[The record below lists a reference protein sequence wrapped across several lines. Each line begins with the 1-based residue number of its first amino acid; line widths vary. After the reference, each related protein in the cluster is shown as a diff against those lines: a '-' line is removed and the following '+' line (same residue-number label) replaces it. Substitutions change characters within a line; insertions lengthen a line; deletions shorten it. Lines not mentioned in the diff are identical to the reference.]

1 MRSKIIDNRLLGHV
15 YEELCDS
22 IKKESKLSVISAYFT
37 IYAYS
42 SLKKELNSIGG
53 MRFLFTEPTFVKEN
67 NEVSREF
74 CIDHERA
81 ISGNQFEIKLRNE
94 MRQSLVA
101 KECAD
106 WIRKKVEVRSLKKP
120 NPAQPRMI
128 YIDNGGEDNVVIN
141 GTVDFTTDGLGITPS
156 DRIDSNMCMEGSA
169 TIGFLQMFDQ
179 IWNDSTAVE
188 DVKDSILSHMET
200 IYKENSPEFIYY
212 FTLYNIFYEYLDEL
226 SEDKIVRSGIKLD
239 QSAIWNKLYKFQRD
253 GVMGIIDKI
262 EKYNGCILADSVGL
276 GKTFTALAV
285 IKYYQSRNDRI
296 LVLCPKKLRDNWTI
310 YTANDRR
317 NIFVDDRFNYD
328 VLSHTDLSR
337 TSGMSGD
344 INLATINWG
353 NYDLVVIDE
362 SHNFRNDPPFKGH
375 VTRYQRLMRDII
387 RQGVKTKVLMLS
399 ATPVNNSLSDIKN
412 QIMFI
417 TEGDTKALADAGIPS
432 MDVTISGAQR
442 AFNKWSAL
450 PDEERTTDRFV
461 EMMPPDY
468 FKLLDTLTIAR
479 SRKHI
484 EKYYNLEDIGRF
496 PERLPPRNVY
506 SEIDLS
512 DEFPSIAEV
521 NTLLN
526 RLNLSVYSP
535 MAYIRPEKIAY
546 YEEMYDIMPSDGRS
560 VLKQSSRERNLVTLM
575 RINILKRLESSI
587 HSFQMTID
595 KVLGKVKDTL
605 RRIDNL
611 DSTISEADVADL
623 DLDDPEIDS
632 MSFGSRVKISLR
644 DMDLVKWRQDLEEDV
659 VRLEQISQEAKKVT
673 PDRDAKLMD
682 LRLLMLD
689 KIENPINGDNR
700 KIIVFTAFADTA
712 FYLYENL
719 KDTFSKLGMDSAIVT
734 GTGDNRSTIE
744 IPAGQKNLIRV
755 SDLNTVLTLFSPRS
769 KEKATVFPEFDSEID
784 IMFCTDCISEGQ
796 NLQDCDFLVD
806 YDIHWN
812 PVRIIQRFGR
822 IDRIGSTNDVI
833 QLVNFWPMRD
843 LDEYINLQQR
853 VRGRMILAD
862 VSATGEENLIEQ
874 NSQMRDLE
882 YRKKQLQR
890 LQEEVVDL
898 EDIKGGVSITDMTFT
913 DFKTDLMY
921 FLKDHRTLLDKT
933 PLGLHAVTRSNPSID
948 AEPGVIFLLKQ
959 LIGKQETRETNPM
972 YPYYIAYV
980 GMDGTVKVSYVHA
993 KKLLDIYKK
1002 LCSGEKHVI
1011 TELTEMFNQETD
1023 DGHDM
1028 SRYSKLLDYAVNDII
1043 GRKNEAGVVSLFSRG
1058 GTTSQKSIGT
1068 PEDFEIVTFLVV
1080 R

>member
-1 MRSKIIDNRLLGHV
+1 MLGKVCDELKADINRN
-15 YEELCDS
+15 
-22 IKKESKLSVISAYFT
+22 SKLSVISAYFT
-37 IYAYS
+37 IYAHS
-42 SLKKELNSIGG
+42 ALKKELNSIAG
-53 MRFLFTEPTFVKEN
+53 MRFLFTEPTFVKAEDG
-67 NEVSREF
+67 VSREF
-74 CIDHERA
+74 CIDHEKA
-81 ISGNQFEIKLRNE
+81 ISGNQFEIRLRNE
-94 MRQSLVA
+94 MKQSLVA
-101 KECAD
+101 KECAE
-106 WIRKKVEVRSLKKP
+106 WIRNKVEVRSLKRP

-128 YIDNGGEDNVVIN
+128 YIDNGGENKVVIN

-156 DRIDSNMCMEGSA
+156 DRIDSNLCMEGQS

-179 IWNDSTAVE
+179 IWNDSAVVE
-188 DVKDSILSHMET
+188 DVKDGILSHMET

-239 QSAIWNKLYKFQRD
+239 QSVIWNKLYKFQRD
-253 GVMGIIDKI
+253 GAMGIIEKI

-317 NIFVDDRFNYD
+317 NIFVNDRFNYD

-344 INLATINWG
+344 INLAMINWG

-362 SHNFRNDPPFKGH
+362 SHNFRNDSPFKGH
-375 VTRYQRLMRDII
+375 VTRYQRLMRDVI

-417 TEGDTKALADAGIPS
+417 TEGDTKALADSGIPNV
-432 MDVTISGAQR
+432 DVTISGAQR

-450 PDEERTTDRFV
+450 PDNERTTSLFV

-468 FKLLDTLTIAR
+468 FKLLDVLTIAR

-484 EKYYNLEDIGRF
+484 EKYYNLEDIGKF
-496 PERLPPRNVY
+496 PERLPPRNIY
-506 SEIDLS
+506 SKIDTS
-512 DEFPSIAEV
+512 DVFPSISEV

-526 RLNLSVYSP
+526 RLNLGVYSP
-535 MAYIRPEKIAY
+535 MAYILPEKVAY
-546 YEEMYDIMPSDGRS
+546 YESLYDIMPSDGRS

-575 RINILKRLESSI
+575 RVNILKRLESSI

-595 KVLGKVKDTL
+595 KILGKVLDTIHH
-605 RRIDNL
+605 IDNL
-611 DSTISEADVADL
+611 DVSISEGDISDL
-623 DLDDPEIDS
+623 GFDDPEIDS
-632 MSFGSRVKISLR
+632 MSFGNRVKINLH
-644 DMDLVKWRQDLEEDV
+644 DMDLVRWRQDLEADV
-659 VRLEQISQEAKKVT
+659 DYLKHISEEAKEVT
-673 PDRDAKLMD
+673 PDRDAKLRD
-682 LRLLMLD
+682 LELLMLD
-689 KIENPINGDNR
+689 KIENPINGDNQ

-712 FYLYENL
+712 TYLYENL
-719 KDTFSKLGMDSAIVT
+719 KDTFLELGMDSAIVT
-734 GTGDNRSTIE
+734 GTGDNRSTIS
-744 IPAGQKNLIRV
+744 ITASHKNSIQL

-769 KEKATVFPEFDSEID
+769 KEKATVFPEFDGEID
-784 IMFCTDCISEGQ
+784 ILFCTDCISEGQ

-822 IDRIGSTNDVI
+822 IDRIGSMNNVI

-853 VRGRMILAD
+853 VRGRMVLAD

-874 NSQMRDLE
+874 SSQMRDLE
-882 YRKKQLQR
+882 YRKNQLQK
-890 LQEEVVDL
+890 LQNEVIDL
-898 EDIKGGVSITDMTFT
+898 EDVKGCVSITDMTFT

-921 FLKDHRTLLDKT
+921 YLKGHRTTLDKM
-933 PLGLHAVTRSNPSID
+933 PLGLHAVTHSNSSID
-948 AEPGVIFLLKQ
+948 AESGVVFVLKQ
-959 LIGKQETRETNPM
+959 LTGKQETRDTNPM

-980 GMDGTVKVSYVHA
+980 GMDGAIKISYAHA
-993 KKLLDIYKK
+993 KKLLDVYKK

-1011 TELTEMFNQETD
+1011 RELTESFNQETD
-1023 DGHDM
+1023 NGHDM
-1028 SRYSKLLDYAVNDII
+1028 SAYSKLLSHAVDDII
-1043 GRKNEAGVVSLFSRG
+1043 GRKNEAGVTSLFSRG
-1058 GTTSQKSIGT
+1058 GTTSQKNIGT

-1080 R
+1080 K

>member
-1 MRSKIIDNRLLGHV
+1 MKIIDNKMTGRV
-15 YEELCDS
+15 YDELKS
-22 IKKESKLSVISAYFT
+22 NITRGSKLSVISAYFT
-37 IYAYS
+37 IYGYA
-42 SLKKELNSIGG
+42 SLKKELNSIDN
-53 MRFLFTEPTFVKEN
+53 MRFLFTEPTFVQN
-67 NEVSREF
+67 SNEVSREF
-74 CIDHERA
+74 CIDHEKA
-81 ISGNQFEIKLRNE
+81 ITGNQFEIKLRNE
-94 MRQSLVA
+94 MKQSQIA

-106 WIRKKVEVRSLKKP
+106 WIKNKVEVRSLKKS

-128 YIDNGGEDNVVIN
+128 YIDNDGEKNAVIH
-141 GTVDFTTDGLGITPS
+141 GTVDFTTDGFGITPS
-156 DRIDSNMCMEGSA
+156 DRIDYNTYIEGPF
-169 TIGFLQMFDQ
+169 TVDFLRLFDQ
-179 IWNDSTAVE
+179 IWNDSAAVE
-188 DVKDSILSHMET
+188 DVKEGILNHMKT

-226 SEDKIVRSGIKLD
+226 SEEKIVRSGINLD
-239 QSAIWNKLYKFQRD
+239 HSTIWNKLYRFQKD

-285 IKYYQSRNDRI
+285 IKYYQSRNDRV

-317 NIFVDDRFNYD
+317 NIFVNDRFNYD

-344 INLATINWG
+344 INLATVNWG

-375 VTRYQRLMRDII
+375 ITRYQRLMRDII

-399 ATPVNNSLSDIKN
+399 ATPVNNNLSDIKN

-417 TEGDTKALADAGIPS
+417 TEGDTKALAEAGVPS
-432 MDVTISGAQR
+432 IDVTISGAQR
-442 AFNKWSAL
+442 AFNKWSGL
-450 PDEERTTDRFV
+450 PDDERNTDRFV
-461 EMMPPDY
+461 ETMPPDY

-484 EKYYNLEDIGRF
+484 EKYYNLEDIGKF
-496 PERLPPRNVY
+496 PERLPPKNIY
-506 SEIDLS
+506 SKIDLYN
-512 DEFPSIAEV
+512 EFPSISEV

-535 MAYIRPEKIAY
+535 MAYILPDKVAH
-546 YEEMYDIMPSDGRS
+546 YEEMYDIMPSGGRS

-575 RINILKRLESSI
+575 RVNILKRLESSI

-595 KVLGKVKDTL
+595 KVLGNVKDTL
-605 RRIDNL
+605 RRINNL
-611 DSTISEADVADL
+611 DSTISEADVSDL

-632 MSFGSRVKISLR
+632 MSFGSRVKINLR
-644 DMDLVKWRQDLEEDV
+644 DMDLVKWHQDLEEDV
-659 VRLEQISQEAKKVT
+659 IRLEQISMEAKKVT
-673 PDRDAKLMD
+673 PDRDAKLRD
-682 LRLLMLD
+682 LRVLMLD
-689 KIENPINGDNR
+689 KIENPINGSNR

-719 KDTFSKLGMDSAIVT
+719 KDTFSKLGMDSAIIT
-734 GTGDNRSTIE
+734 GTGDNRSTIS
-744 IPAGQKNLIRV
+744 IPASLRNLVKV
-755 SDLNTVLTLFSPRS
+755 SDLSTVLTLFSPKS
-769 KEKATVFPEFDSEID
+769 KEKATVFPEFDGEID

-796 NLQDCDFLVD
+796 NLQDCDYLVD

-843 LDEYINLQQR
+843 LDEYINLQRR

-862 VSATGEENLIEQ
+862 VSATGEENVIEQ

-898 EDIKGGVSITDMTFT
+898 EDVKGGVSITDMTFT

-921 FLKDHRTLLDKT
+921 FLKEHRDILDKT
-933 PLGLHAVTRSNPSID
+933 PLGLHAVTRSNLSIE
-948 AEPGVIFLLKQ
+948 AEPGVIFVLKQ
-959 LIGKQETRETNPM
+959 LIGKQETRDANPM

-980 GMDGTVKVSYVHA
+980 SMDGTVKVSYVHA

-1002 LCSGEKHVI
+1002 LCSGEKNVVK
-1011 TELTEMFNQETD
+1011 ELTDLFNQETE
-1023 DGHDM
+1023 DGYDM
-1028 SRYSKLLDYAVNDII
+1028 SRYSKLLDCAVNDII
-1043 GRKNEAGVVSLFSRG
+1043 GRKNEAGIMSLFSRG

>member
-1 MRSKIIDNRLLGHV
+1 MKIINNKMTGRV
-15 YEELCDS
+15 YDELKS
-22 IKKESKLSVISAYFT
+22 NITRGSKLSVISAYFT
-37 IYAYS
+37 IYGYA
-42 SLKKELNSIGG
+42 SLKKELNSIDN
-53 MRFLFTEPTFVKEN
+53 MRFLFTEPTFVQN
-67 NEVSREF
+67 SNEVSREF
-74 CIDHERA
+74 CIDHEKA
-81 ISGNQFEIKLRNE
+81 ITGNQFEIKLRNE
-94 MRQSLVA
+94 MKQSQIA

-106 WIRKKVEVRSLKKP
+106 WIKNKVEVRSLKKS

-128 YIDNGGEDNVVIN
+128 YIDNGGEKNAVIH
-141 GTVDFTTDGLGITPS
+141 GTVDFTTDGFGITPS
-156 DRIDSNMCMEGSA
+156 DRIDYNTYIEGPF
-169 TIGFLQMFDQ
+169 TVDFLRLFDQ
-179 IWNDSTAVE
+179 IWNDSAAVE
-188 DVKDSILSHMET
+188 DVKEGILNHMKT

-226 SEDKIVRSGIKLD
+226 SEEKIVRSGINLD
-239 QSAIWNKLYKFQRD
+239 HSTIWNKLYRFQKD

-285 IKYYQSRNDRI
+285 IKYYQSRNDRV

-317 NIFVDDRFNYD
+317 NIFVNDRFNYD

-344 INLATINWG
+344 INLATVNWG

-375 VTRYQRLMRDII
+375 ITRYQRLMRDII

-399 ATPVNNSLSDIKN
+399 ATPVNNNLSDIKN

-417 TEGDTKALADAGIPS
+417 TEGDTKALAEAGIPS
-432 MDVTISGAQR
+432 IDVTISGAQR
-442 AFNKWSAL
+442 AFNKWSGL
-450 PDEERTTDRFV
+450 PDDERNTDRFV
-461 EMMPPDY
+461 ETMPPDY

-484 EKYYNLEDIGRF
+484 EKYYNLEDIGKF
-496 PERLPPRNVY
+496 PERLPPKNIY
-506 SEIDLS
+506 SKIDLYN
-512 DEFPSIAEV
+512 EFPSISEV

-535 MAYIRPEKIAY
+535 MAYILPDKVAH
-546 YEEMYDIMPSDGRS
+546 YEEMYDIMPSGGRS

-575 RINILKRLESSI
+575 RVNILKRLESSI

-595 KVLGKVKDTL
+595 KVLGNVKDTL
-605 RRIDNL
+605 RRINNL
-611 DSTISEADVADL
+611 DSTISEADVSDL

-632 MSFGSRVKISLR
+632 MSFGSRVKINLR
-644 DMDLVKWRQDLEEDV
+644 DMDLVKWHQDLEEDV
-659 VRLEQISQEAKKVT
+659 IRLEQISMEAKKVT
-673 PDRDAKLMD
+673 PDRDAKLRD
-682 LRLLMLD
+682 LRVLMLD
-689 KIENPINGDNR
+689 KIENPINGSNR

-719 KDTFSKLGMDSAIVT
+719 KDTFSKLGMDSAIIT
-734 GTGDNRSTIE
+734 GTGDNRSTIS
-744 IPAGQKNLIRV
+744 IPASLRNLVKV
-755 SDLNTVLTLFSPRS
+755 SDLSTVLTLFSPKS
-769 KEKATVFPEFDSEID
+769 KEKATVFPEFDGEID

-796 NLQDCDFLVD
+796 NLQDCDYLVD

-843 LDEYINLQQR
+843 LDEYINLQRR

-862 VSATGEENLIEQ
+862 VSATGEENVIEQ

-898 EDIKGGVSITDMTFT
+898 EDVKGGVSITDMTFT

-921 FLKDHRTLLDKT
+921 FLKEHRDILDKT
-933 PLGLHAVTRSNPSID
+933 PLGLHAVTRSNLSIE
-948 AEPGVIFLLKQ
+948 AEPGVIFVLKQ
-959 LIGKQETRETNPM
+959 LIGKQETRDANPM

-980 GMDGTVKVSYVHA
+980 SMDGTVKVSYVHA

-1002 LCSGEKHVI
+1002 LCSGEKNVVK
-1011 TELTEMFNQETD
+1011 ELTDLFNQETE
-1023 DGHDM
+1023 DGYDM
-1028 SRYSKLLDYAVNDII
+1028 SRYSKLLDCAVNDII
-1043 GRKNEAGVVSLFSRG
+1043 GRKNEAGIMSLFSRG